1 MTMEV
6 KQRRIAIIDS
16 RQERHE
22 LLQKRLGPSFDY
34 DDYTKGGD
42 AFGQLCHDNADIDMV
57 FVGDDL
63 MDTDAMGMLFMMR
76 KQGFDNI
83 DAVLILDDADQAKEC
98 TRRDDTAV
106 RLGGDEFL
114 LFYNFDTVPD
124 TPVQRLFDRLK
135 EENQKSDIP
144 LSISCGITTI
154 LLSGRD
160 YERLYQDADRAL
172 YEAKEAGRGCC
183 KIYTEEMK

>member
-1 MTMEV
+1 MEV

-63 MDTDAMGMLFMMR
+63 MDTDAMGMLFMIR

-83 DAVLILDDADQAKEC
+83 DAVLILDDATSALDLETEA
-98 TRRDDTAV
+98 
-106 RLGGDEFL
+106 
-114 LFYNFDTVPD
+114 
-124 TPVQRLFDRLK
+124 
-135 EENQKSDIP
+135 
-144 LSISCGITTI
+144 
-154 LLSGRD
+154 
-160 YERLYQDADRAL
+160 AL
-172 YEAKEAGRGCC
+172 YNALRKQMHEMTTLVITQRIATARRCDRIVVLDHGCLVGVGRHEDLLAGCPVYADICSSQR
-183 KIYTEEMK
+183 MKGDARNG